1 MSLLRHFL
9 SFILGDPRARGMINI
24 TAEVVRP
31 SKNKVSVHAAGH
43 KLVKT
48 GKIIMS
54 KVMHMFP
61 IR

>member
-1 MSLLRHFL
+1 
-9 SFILGDPRARGMINI
+9 MINI

-54 KVMHMFP
+54 KVMHTFP